1 MRLPKFSLKWLRRKK
16 PERAVKKTTAKKTVP
31 KKKAGGTK

>member
-1 MRLPKFSLKWLRRKK
+1 MRLPKFSLKWLSRKK
-16 PERAVKKTTAKKTVP
+16 PKQAVKKTAKKAVP